1 MGMIR
6 QFGDGYIAKQ
16 VQYFQQ
22 QVELA
27 MKLLLQEFGEE
38 LVAFAKDTHTYTDR
52 TGNLTNSISYA
63 IVRKKEI
70 LYYNEVQR
78 EEANAAALKVAM
90 KMAESLP
97 DAYSLIVVA
106 GMNYAAFVESRGYNV
121 ILPAELKAKT
131 DFPKAMQKLMDKAKR
146 KADELFGNVLW

>member
-1 MGMIR
+1 MGLIR

-27 MKLLLQEFGEE
+27 MKSLLQEFGEE

-63 IVRKKEI
+63 IVRHKEI

-90 KMAESLP
+90 KMAESLS

-121 ILPAELKAKT
+121 ILPAELKAKQEFT
-131 DFPKAMQKLMDKAKR
+131 NKVKPLIDRVNKR
-146 KADELFGNVLW
+146 AVQIFGSL

>member
-1 MGMIR
+1 MGLIR
-6 QFGDGYIAKQ
+6 QFGDGYIAKR

-27 MKLLLQEFGEE
+27 MKSLLQEFGEE

-63 IVRKKEI
+63 IVRHKEI

-90 KMAESLP
+90 KMAESLS

-121 ILPAELKAKT
+121 ILPAELKAKQEFT
-131 DFPKAMQKLMDKAKR
+131 DKVKPLIDKVNKR
-146 KADELFGNVLW
+146 AVQIFGSL

>member
-6 QFGDGYIAKQ
+6 QFGDGYITKQ

-22 QVELA
+22 QLELA
-27 MKLLLQEFGEE
+27 MKLLLQEFGEK
-38 LVAFAKDTHTYTDR
+38 LVAYAKDTHTYTDR

-63 IVRKKEI
+63 IVRHKEI

-90 KMAESLP
+90 KMAESLS

-121 ILPAELKAKT
+121 ILPAELKAKQEFT
-131 DFPKAMQKLMDKAKR
+131 NKVKPLIDRVNKR
-146 KADELFGNVLW
+146 AVQIFGSL

>member
-1 MGMIR
+1 MIR
-6 QFGDGYIAKQ
+6 QFGDGYITKQ

-27 MKLLLQEFGEE
+27 MKLLLQEFGEK

-63 IVRKKEI
+63 IVRHKEI

-90 KMAESLP
+90 KMAESLS

-121 ILPAELKAKT
+121 ILPAELKAKQEFT
-131 DFPKAMQKLMDKAKR
+131 NKVKR
-146 KADELFGNVLW
+146 VIDRVNKRAVQIFGSL

>member
-1 MGMIR
+1 MIR
-6 QFGDGYIAKQ
+6 QFGDGYITKQ

-27 MKLLLQEFGEE
+27 MKLLLQEFGEK

-63 IVRKKEI
+63 IVRHKEI

-90 KMAESLP
+90 KMAESLS

-121 ILPAELKAKT
+121 ILPAELKAKQEFT
-131 DFPKAMQKLMDKAKR
+131 NEVKPLIDRVNKR
-146 KADELFGNVLW
+146 AVQIFGSL

>member
-6 QFGDGYIAKQ
+6 QFGDGYITKQ

-27 MKLLLQEFGEE
+27 MKLLLQEFGEK

-63 IVRKKEI
+63 IVRHKEI

-78 EEANAAALKVAM
+78 EEANTAALKVAM
-90 KMAESLP
+90 KMAESLS

-121 ILPAELKAKT
+121 ILPAELKAKQEFT
-131 DFPKAMQKLMDKAKR
+131 NKVKPLIDRVNKR
-146 KADELFGNVLW
+146 AVQIFGSL

>member
-6 QFGDGYIAKQ
+6 QFGDGYITKQ

-27 MKLLLQEFGEE
+27 MKLLLQEFGEK

-63 IVRKKEI
+63 IVRHKEI

-90 KMAESLP
+90 KMAESLS

-121 ILPAELKAKT
+121 ILPAELKAKQEFT
-131 DFPKAMQKLMDKAKR
+131 NKVKPLIDRVNKR
-146 KADELFGNVLW
+146 AVQIFGSL

>member
-1 MGMIR
+1 MGLIR
-6 QFGDGYIAKQ
+6 QFGDGYITKQ

-63 IVRKKEI
+63 IVRHKEI

-90 KMAESLP
+90 KMAESLS
-97 DAYSLIVVA
+97 DAYSLIVIA

-121 ILPAELKAKT
+121 ILPAELKAKQEFT
-131 DFPKAMQKLMDKAKR
+131 NKVKPLIDRVNKR
-146 KADELFGNVLW
+146 AVQIFGSL

>member
-1 MGMIR
+1 MGLIR

-90 KMAESLP
+90 KMAENLS

-121 ILPAELKAKT
+121 ILPAELKAKQEFT
-131 DFPKAMQKLMDKAKR
+131 SKGKPLIDQVNKR
-146 KADELFGNVLW
+146 AVQIFGSL

>member
-1 MGMIR
+1 MGLIR

-27 MKLLLQEFGEE
+27 MKSLLQEFGEE

-63 IVRKKEI
+63 IVRHKEI

-90 KMAESLP
+90 KMAESLS

-121 ILPAELKAKT
+121 ILPAELKAKQEFT
-131 DFPKAMQKLMDKAKR
+131 SKVKPLIDKVNKR
-146 KADELFGNVLW
+146 AVQIFGSL

>member
-1 MGMIR
+1 MGIIR
-6 QFGDGYIAKQ
+6 QFGDGYITKQ

-63 IVRKKEI
+63 IVRHKEI

-90 KMAESLP
+90 KMAESLS

-121 ILPAELKAKT
+121 ILPAELKAKQEFT
-131 DFPKAMQKLMDKAKR
+131 NKVKPLIDRVNKR
-146 KADELFGNVLW
+146 AVQIFGSL

>member
-1 MGMIR
+1 MGLIR
-6 QFGDGYIAKQ
+6 QFGDGYITKQ

-90 KMAESLP
+90 KMAESLS
-97 DAYSLIVVA
+97 DAYSLIIVA

-121 ILPAELKAKT
+121 ILPAELKAKKEFT
-131 DFPKAMQKLMDKAKR
+131 SKVKPLIDQVNKR
-146 KADELFGNVLW
+146 AVQIFGSL

>member
-1 MGMIR
+1 MIR

-90 KMAESLP
+90 KMAESLS
-97 DAYSLIVVA
+97 DAYSLIIVA

-121 ILPAELKAKT
+121 ILPAELKAKKEFT
-131 DFPKAMQKLMDKAKR
+131 SKVKPLIDQVNKR
-146 KADELFGNVLW
+146 AVQIFGSL

>member
-90 KMAESLP
+90 KMAESLS
-97 DAYSLIVVA
+97 DAYSLIIVA

-121 ILPAELKAKT
+121 ILPAELKAKKEFT
-131 DFPKAMQKLMDKAKR
+131 SKVKPLIDQVNKR
-146 KADELFGNVLW
+146 AVQIFGSL

>member
-1 MGMIR
+1 MGLIR

-27 MKLLLQEFGEE
+27 MKSLLQEFGEE

-63 IVRKKEI
+63 IVRHKEI

-90 KMAESLP
+90 KMAESLS

-121 ILPAELKAKT
+121 ILPAELKAKQEFT
-131 DFPKAMQKLMDKAKR
+131 CLLYTSPSPRDA
-146 KADELFGNVLW
+146 

>member
-6 QFGDGYIAKQ
+6 QFGDGYITKQ

-27 MKLLLQEFGEE
+27 MKLLLQEFGEK

-63 IVRKKEI
+63 IVRHKEI

-78 EEANAAALKVAM
+78 EEANATALKVAM
-90 KMAESLP
+90 KMAESLS

-121 ILPAELKAKT
+121 ILPAELKAKQEFT
-131 DFPKAMQKLMDKAKR
+131 NKVKPLIDRVNKR
-146 KADELFGNVLW
+146 AVQIFGSL

>member
-1 MGMIR
+1 MGLIR
-6 QFGDGYIAKQ
+6 QFGDGYITKQ

-27 MKLLLQEFGEE
+27 MKLLLQEFGEK

-63 IVRKKEI
+63 IVRHKEI

-90 KMAESLP
+90 KMAESLS

-121 ILPAELKAKT
+121 ILPAELKAKQEFT
-131 DFPKAMQKLMDKAKR
+131 NKVKPLIDRVNKR
-146 KADELFGNVLW
+146 AVQIFGSL

>member
-1 MGMIR
+1 MGLIR

-27 MKLLLQEFGEE
+27 MKSLLQEFGEE

-52 TGNLTNSISYA
+52 TGSLTNSISYA
-63 IVRKKEI
+63 IVRHKEI

-90 KMAESLP
+90 KMAESLS

-121 ILPAELKAKT
+121 ILPAELKAKQEFT
-131 DFPKAMQKLMDKAKR
+131 DKVKPLIDKVNKR
-146 KADELFGNVLW
+146 AVQIFGSL

>member
-27 MKLLLQEFGEE
+27 MKMLLQEFGEE

-90 KMAESLP
+90 KMAENLS

-121 ILPAELKAKT
+121 ILPAELKAKQEFT
-131 DFPKAMQKLMDKAKR
+131 SKVKPLIDKVNKR
-146 KADELFGNVLW
+146 AVQIFGSL

>member
-1 MGMIR
+1 MTR

-16 VQYFQQ
+16 TQYFQQ
-22 QVELA
+22 QVELG

-52 TGNLTNSISYA
+52 SGNLTNSISYA

-90 KMAESLP
+90 KMAESLS

-121 ILPAELKAKT
+121 ILPAELKAKQEFT
-131 DFPKAMQKLMDKAKR
+131 SKVKPLIDKVNKR
-146 KADELFGNVLW
+146 AVSLFGSL

>member
-1 MGMIR
+1 MGLIR
-6 QFGDGYIAKQ
+6 QFGDGYITKQ

-63 IVRKKEI
+63 IVRHKEI

-90 KMAESLP
+90 KMAESLS

-121 ILPAELKAKT
+121 ILPAELKAKQEFT
-131 DFPKAMQKLMDKAKR
+131 NKVKPLIDRVNKR
-146 KADELFGNVLW
+146 AVQIFGSL

>member
-1 MGMIR
+1 MGLIR

-27 MKLLLQEFGEE
+27 MKSLLQEFGEE

-63 IVRKKEI
+63 IVRHKEI

-90 KMAESLP
+90 KMAESLS

-121 ILPAELKAKT
+121 ILPAELKAKQEFT
-131 DFPKAMQKLMDKAKR
+131 DKVKPLIDKVNKR
-146 KADELFGNVLW
+146 AVQIFGSL

>member
-1 MGMIR
+1 MIR

-27 MKLLLQEFGEE
+27 MKSLLQEFGEE

-63 IVRKKEI
+63 IVRHKEI

-90 KMAESLP
+90 KMAESLS

-121 ILPAELKAKT
+121 ILPAELKAKQEFT
-131 DFPKAMQKLMDKAKR
+131 DKVKPLIDKVNKR
-146 KADELFGNVLW
+146 AVQIFGSL

>member
-1 MGMIR
+1 MGLIR
-6 QFGDGYIAKQ
+6 KFGDGYITKQ

-27 MKLLLQEFGEE
+27 MKMLLQEFGEE

-63 IVRKKEI
+63 IVRHKEI
-70 LYYNEVQR
+70 IYYNEVQR

-90 KMAESLP
+90 KMAENLS
-97 DAYSLIVVA
+97 DAYSLIIVA

-121 ILPAELKAKT
+121 ILPAELKAKQEFT
-131 DFPKAMQKLMDKAKR
+131 NKVKPLIDKVNKR
-146 KADELFGNVLW
+146 AVKIFGSL

>member
-1 MGMIR
+1 MIR

-121 ILPAELKAKT
+121 ILPAELKAKQEFT
-131 DFPKAMQKLMDKAKR
+131 SKVKPLIDQVNKR
-146 KADELFGNVLW
+146 AVQIFGSL

>member
-63 IVRKKEI
+63 IVRHKEI

-90 KMAESLP
+90 KMAESLS

-121 ILPAELKAKT
+121 ILPAELKAKQEFT
-131 DFPKAMQKLMDKAKR
+131 DKVKPLIDKVNQRAVQI
-146 KADELFGNVLW
+146 FGSL

>member
-1 MGMIR
+1 MGLIR

-90 KMAESLP
+90 KMAENLS

-121 ILPAELKAKT
+121 ILPAELKAKQEFT
-131 DFPKAMQKLMDKAKR
+131 SKVKPLIDQVNKR
-146 KADELFGNVLW
+146 AVQIFGSL

>member
-1 MGMIR
+1 MGLIR
-6 QFGDGYIAKQ
+6 KFGDGYITKQ

-27 MKLLLQEFGEE
+27 MKMLLQEFGEE

-63 IVRKKEI
+63 IVRHKEI

-90 KMAESLP
+90 KMAENLS
-97 DAYSLIVVA
+97 DAYSLIIVA

-121 ILPAELKAKT
+121 ILPAELKAKQEFT
-131 DFPKAMQKLMDKAKR
+131 NKVKPLIDKVNKR
-146 KADELFGNVLW
+146 AVKIFGSL

>member
-6 QFGDGYIAKQ
+6 QFGDGYITKQ

-27 MKLLLQEFGEE
+27 MKLLLQEFGEK
-38 LVAFAKDTHTYTDR
+38 LVAFAKDTHTYIDR

-63 IVRKKEI
+63 IVRHKEI

-90 KMAESLP
+90 KMAESLS

-121 ILPAELKAKT
+121 ILPAELKAKQEFT
-131 DFPKAMQKLMDKAKR
+131 NKVKPLIDRVNKR
-146 KADELFGNVLW
+146 AVQIFGSL

>member
-6 QFGDGYIAKQ
+6 QFGDGYITKQ

-27 MKLLLQEFGEE
+27 MKLLLQEFGEK

-63 IVRKKEI
+63 IVRHKEI

-90 KMAESLP
+90 KMAESLS

-121 ILPAELKAKT
+121 ILPAELKAKQEFT
-131 DFPKAMQKLMDKAKR
+131 NKVKLLIDRVNKR
-146 KADELFGNVLW
+146 AVQIFGSL

>member
-6 QFGDGYIAKQ
+6 QFGDGYITKQ

-27 MKLLLQEFGEE
+27 MKLLLQEFGEK

-63 IVRKKEI
+63 IVRHKEI

-90 KMAESLP
+90 KMAESLS

-121 ILPAELKAKT
+121 ILPAELKAKQEFT
-131 DFPKAMQKLMDKAKR
+131 NEVKPLIDRVNKR
-146 KADELFGNVLW
+146 AVQIFGSL

>member
-1 MGMIR
+1 MGLIR
-6 QFGDGYIAKQ
+6 QFGDGYITKQ

-38 LVAFAKDTHTYTDR
+38 LVAFAKDTHTYTDH

-63 IVRKKEI
+63 IVRHKEI

-90 KMAESLP
+90 KMAESLS

-121 ILPAELKAKT
+121 ILPAELKAKQEFT
-131 DFPKAMQKLMDKAKR
+131 NKVKPLIDRVNKR
-146 KADELFGNVLW
+146 AVQIFGSL

>member
-6 QFGDGYIAKQ
+6 QFGDGYITKQ

-22 QVELA
+22 QVELD
-27 MKLLLQEFGEE
+27 MKLLLQEFGEK

-63 IVRKKEI
+63 IVRHKEI

-90 KMAESLP
+90 KMAESLS

-121 ILPAELKAKT
+121 ILPAELKAKQEFT
-131 DFPKAMQKLMDKAKR
+131 NKVKPLIDRVNKR
-146 KADELFGNVLW
+146 AVQIFGSL

>member
-1 MGMIR
+1 MGLIR
-6 QFGDGYIAKQ
+6 QFGDGYITKQ

-22 QVELA
+22 QVELV

-63 IVRKKEI
+63 IVRHKEI

-90 KMAESLP
+90 KMAESLS

-106 GMNYAAFVESRGYNV
+106 GMNYAACVEAKGYNV
-121 ILPAELKAKT
+121 ILPAELKAKQEFT
-131 DFPKAMQKLMDKAKR
+131 DKVKPLIDKVNKR
-146 KADELFGNVLW
+146 AVQIFGSL

>member
-1 MGMIR
+1 
-6 QFGDGYIAKQ
+6 
-16 VQYFQQ
+16 
-22 QVELA
+22 
-27 MKLLLQEFGEE
+27 MKSLLQEFGEE

-63 IVRKKEI
+63 IVRHKEI

-90 KMAESLP
+90 KMAESLS

-121 ILPAELKAKT
+121 ILPAELKAKQEFT
-131 DFPKAMQKLMDKAKR
+131 DKVKPLIDKVNKR
-146 KADELFGNVLW
+146 AVQIFGSL

>member
-1 MGMIR
+1 MGITR

-27 MKLLLQEFGEE
+27 MKLLLQEFGEQ

-52 TGNLTNSISYA
+52 TGNLTNSIGYA
-63 IVRKKEI
+63 VVRNGEI
-70 LYYNEVQR
+70 IDFGGAVQQG
-78 EEANAAALKVAM
+78 EGADNALKVAM
-90 KMAESLP
+90 KMAETLSNSF
-97 DAYSLIVVA
+97 SLIIVA

-121 ILPAELKAKT
+121 ILPAELKAKKEFT
-131 DFPKAMQKLMDKAKR
+131 SKVKPLIEKVNKSAVNI
-146 KADELFGNVLW
+146 FGSL

>member
-1 MGMIR
+1 MIR
-6 QFGDGYIAKQ
+6 QFGDGYITKQ

-22 QVELA
+22 QVELD
-27 MKLLLQEFGEE
+27 MKLLLQEFGEK

-63 IVRKKEI
+63 IVRHKEI

-90 KMAESLP
+90 KMAESLS

-121 ILPAELKAKT
+121 ILPAELKAKQEFT
-131 DFPKAMQKLMDKAKR
+131 NKVKPLIDRVNKR
-146 KADELFGNVLW
+146 AVQIFGSL

>member
-90 KMAESLP
+90 KMAESLS

-121 ILPAELKAKT
+121 ILPAELKAKQEFT
-131 DFPKAMQKLMDKAKR
+131 SKVKPLIDQVNKR
-146 KADELFGNVLW
+146 AVQIFGSL

>member
-1 MGMIR
+1 MGLIR
-6 QFGDGYIAKQ
+6 KFGDGYITKQ

-27 MKLLLQEFGEE
+27 MKMLLQEFGEE

-63 IVRKKEI
+63 IVRHKEI

-90 KMAESLP
+90 KMAENLS
-97 DAYSLIVVA
+97 DAYSLIIVA

-121 ILPAELKAKT
+121 ILPAELKAKQEFT
-131 DFPKAMQKLMDKAKR
+131 NKVKPLIDRVNKR
-146 KADELFGNVLW
+146 AVQIFGSL

>member
-1 MGMIR
+1 MGLIR
-6 QFGDGYIAKQ
+6 QFGDGYITKQ

-63 IVRKKEI
+63 IVRHKEI

-78 EEANAAALKVAM
+78 EEANAAALKLAM
-90 KMAESLP
+90 KMAESLS

-121 ILPAELKAKT
+121 ILPAELKAKQEFT
-131 DFPKAMQKLMDKAKR
+131 NKVKPLIDRVNKR
-146 KADELFGNVLW
+146 AVQIFGSL